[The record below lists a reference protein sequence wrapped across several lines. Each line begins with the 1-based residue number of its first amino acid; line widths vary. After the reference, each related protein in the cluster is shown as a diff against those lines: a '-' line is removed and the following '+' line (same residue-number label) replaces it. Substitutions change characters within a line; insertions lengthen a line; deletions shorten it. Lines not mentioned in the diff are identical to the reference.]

1 MFQMSVISVSFVLIS
16 AQLNLLF
23 TCLLYSPQNAE
34 RDALERRR
42 TPRMESY
49 GVLSSRSLLIISC
62 LGSRVYRL
70 FISLRRRHGENREV
84 RSEKREPSPKNQDLT
99 KVSLKRGKTRSQQY
113 VVQGAKSSWGHTI
126 YGHTYTEAYIIWQI
140 YVYGICHMGFYDSS
154 MSKCA
159 AQANTWESLLLLRLA
174 VVNAPSSSHPL
185 PLRTPLQLS
194 SCGSFRPLT
203 LGQITA
209 QFGNSS
215 CLLA

>member
-1 MFQMSVISVSFVLIS
+1 MCH
-16 AQLNLLF
+16 LF
-23 TCLLYSPQNAE
+23 LS
-34 RDALERRR
+34 
-42 TPRMESY
+42 
-49 GVLSSRSLLIISC
+49 VLSLICCLRVCYIRLKMPSEMPLIGVVPPAWSRMGSWAVEVC
-62 LGSRVYRL
+62 LSSTAWVRGRTDF

>member
-140 YVYGICHMGFYDSS
+140 YMAYAIWVFTTVQCPSARPKQTLESRCFCYASQLLTPPP
-154 MSKCA
+154 A
-159 AQANTWESLLLLRLA
+159 ATPYPCVPHFSYRLVAHLDPWLWVRLRPNSA
-174 VVNAPSSSHPL
+174 IRVV
-185 PLRTPLQLS
+185 
-194 SCGSFRPLT
+194 C
-203 LGQITA
+203 
-209 QFGNSS
+209 
-215 CLLA
+215 